1 MTLCRAVDDLIV
13 SILDASAGS
22 FRRNTQNETSVI
34 FNHSFHES
42 TDLQLFDSYPVIPLL
57 ENRQDR
63 RAIRFPQTQPLA
75 ITTHTAILVRL
86 EMLLLAR
93 ISPLSFLTG
102 MFLLSFLCYEDVYNV
117 HHHYYGKRRA
127 SFDVP

>member
-75 ITTHTAILVRL
+75 ITTHAAILVRL

-93 ISPLSFLTG
+93 ES
-102 MFLLSFLCYEDVYNV
+102 
-117 HHHYYGKRRA
+117 HH
-127 SFDVP
+127 